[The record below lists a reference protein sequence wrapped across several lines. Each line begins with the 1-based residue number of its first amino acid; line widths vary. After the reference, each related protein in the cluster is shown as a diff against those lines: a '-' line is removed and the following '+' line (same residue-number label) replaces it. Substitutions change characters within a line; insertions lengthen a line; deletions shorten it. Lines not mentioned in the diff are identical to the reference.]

1 MEWQDQD
8 CRRPR
13 PQPLPAPPPPWAL
26 QRRLQTLGPTSKQVE
41 GKRDFSLGLL
51 VGYYN
56 EESFFKK
63 IARL

>member
-56 EESFFKK
+56 EESFF
-63 IARL
+63 